1 MGKMAL
7 PGEEGAGTGVK
18 LPPSECVKK
27 PWFQDK
33 RWGTLAH
40 WIWPRMLSKH
50 FINLL
55 TP

>member
-27 PWFQDK
+27 P
-33 RWGTLAH
+33 
-40 WIWPRMLSKH
+40 
-50 FINLL
+50 
-55 TP
+55 